1 MLHYFGT
8 DGFRGRAGKT
18 LTASQA
24 FRIGRFLGH
33 YYQKKGGGRARV
45 VVGKDTRRSSYML
58 EYALSSGLC
67 ASGADVYRLHVIT
80 TPCVCH
86 TTQDGAFDCG
96 IMISASHNPFFDN
109 GIKII
114 NARGEKMEDE
124 VLAKIEEYLD
134 QDEDNLPFATGSE
147 IGSVLD
153 ASEGRRRYRDR
164 LISLAKQSCR
174 GLRIGL
180 DCANGSAWELA
191 GEVFSALGAEIYT
204 IGTSPDGLNINRD
217 VGSTHIETLASLVRQ
232 HHLDAGFAFDGDAD
246 RCLAIDEQG
255 HLITGDHILYIFAA
269 DWQRR
274 GLLSGNT
281 VVTTVMSNM
290 GLYRALDEMGI
301 CHVETPVGDKHVY
314 DCMKK
319 HGYRLGGEQ
328 SGHIILGHYATTG
341 DGLLT
346 ATQLAEVM
354 TRRQL
359 PLSRLASA
367 VRLYP
372 QVLRNLSVFDQEA
385 AVQHPAVRKAVE
397 EASAALGEKGRILL
411 RKSGTEPVVRVM
423 VEGER
428 EEWCRSWADHVSQ
441 AIRAQGLLCERGR

>member
-1 MLHYFGT
+1 M
-8 DGFRGRAGKT
+8 
-18 LTASQA
+18 
-24 FRIGRFLGH
+24 
-33 YYQKKGGGRARV
+33 

-86 TTQDGAFDCG
+86 ATQDGAFDCG
-96 IMISASHNPFFDN
+96 VMISASHNPFFDN

-124 VLAKIEEYLD
+124 VLAKIEDYLD
-134 QDEDNLPFATGSE
+134 KEEDDLPFATDSD
-147 IGSVLD
+147 IGSVFD

-164 LISLAKQSCR
+164 LISLAKHSPR

-180 DCANGSAWELA
+180 DCANGSAWEIA
-191 GEVFSALGAEIYT
+191 EDVFSALGAEIYT
-204 IGTSPDGLNINRD
+204 IGTSPNGLNINKG
-217 VGSTHIETLASLVRQ
+217 VGSTHIEALSALVRQ

-255 HLITGDHILYIFAA
+255 QLITGDHILYIFAA

-290 GLYRALDEMGI
+290 GLYRALDELGI
-301 CHVETPVGDKHVY
+301 RHAETPVGDKHVY
-314 DCMKK
+314 DRMKK
-319 HGYRLGGEQ
+319 DGYRLGGEQ

-346 ATQLAEVM
+346 ATQLVEVM
-354 TRRQL
+354 ARRQL
-359 PLSRLASA
+359 PLSRLSGAM
-367 VRLYP
+367 RLYP
-372 QVLRNLSVFDQEA
+372 QVLRSLPVFDQEA
-385 AVQHPAVRKAVE
+385 VVQNPAVRKAVD

-423 VEGER
+423 VESER
-428 EEWCRSWADHVSQ
+428 EEWCEHWADHISRVIQ
-441 AIRAQGLLCERGR
+441 AQGLLCEGGR